1 MPLVDLPTGIEM
13 SAPAYYQ
20 VEGTGDPLLL
30 IMGTGADHA
39 TWAAQA
45 EAYRHRYTVITYD
58 ARGTGQS
65 THPPDVSDYSMRI
78 LADDAAALLDC
89 LGVERAHVSGLS
101 LGSATA
107 QELAV
112 NHPSK
117 VATLQLHCTW
127 GRSDEW
133 FIRMIDTNETYILHD
148 DPAGYIRTALLW
160 VASPTFINDQPA
172 DVEAFER
179 GFVLDNPHPPSKAGM
194 LGHFHAD
201 KTHDA
206 LDRVGSIEVP
216 TLITSGEVDWQVPTR
231 YGLEVQQAI
240 GGAALHVFRGPHSS
254 HIAFHEMASEWN
266 AFTLGW
272 LDRQTR
278 IAG

>member
-1 MPLVDLPTGIEM
+1 MPLTDLSTGIEM
-13 SAPAYYQ
+13 YYEI
-20 VEGTGDPLLL
+20 EGTGDPLLL
-30 IMGTGADHA
+30 IMGTGADH
-39 TWAAQA
+39 TSWAAQV
-45 EAYRHRYTVITYD
+45 EAYRDHYTVITYD
-58 ARGTGQS
+58 NRGTGQS
-65 THPPDVSDYSMRI
+65 THPPDIGDYSMRI
-78 LADDAAALLDC
+78 LADDAAALLDV
-89 LGVERAHVSGLS
+89 LGVERVHVSGLS
-101 LGSATA
+101 LGSATS

-112 NHPSK
+112 NHPEK

-179 GFVLDNPHPPSKAGM
+179 GFILENPHPPSRAGM

-206 LDRVGSIEVP
+206 LDRLGSITVP

-231 YGLEVQQAI
+231 YGLEVQEAMP
-240 GGAALHVFRGPHSS
+240 GSTMHVFRGPHSS
-254 HIAFHEMASEWN
+254 HIAFHEMVDEWN
-266 AFTLGW
+266 AFTLAW
-272 LDRQTR
+272 LDRQAR
-278 IAG
+278 ISG

>member
-1 MPLVDLPTGIEM
+1 MPFINLATGIEM
-13 SAPAYYQ
+13 YYE

-30 IMGTGADHA
+30 IMGTAADHT
-39 TWAAQA
+39 TWAAQV
-45 EAYRHRYTVITYD
+45 EAYRHHYTVITYD
-58 ARGTGQS
+58 ARGTGRS
-65 THPPDVSDYSMRI
+65 THPADVGDYSMRI
-78 LADDAAALLDC
+78 LADDAAALCDS

-107 QELAV
+107 QELAI
-112 NHPSK
+112 NHPGL

-179 GFVLDNPHPPSKAGM
+179 GFILENPHPPSKAGM

-201 KTHDA
+201 KTHDT
-206 LDRVGSIEVP
+206 LDRLGSIEVP

-231 YGLEVQQAI
+231 YGLEVQRAI
-240 GGAALHVFRGPHSS
+240 EGSTMHVFRGPHSS
-254 HIAFHEMASEWN
+254 HIAFHEMVDEWN

-272 LDRQTR
+272 LDRQSR
-278 IAG
+278 VAG

>member
-1 MPLVDLPTGIEM
+1 MPFVNLPTGIEM
-13 SAPAYYQ
+13 YYR

-30 IMGTGADHA
+30 IMGTAADHT
-39 TWAAQA
+39 TWAAQV
-45 EAYRHRYTVITYD
+45 EAYRHHYTVITYD
-58 ARGTGQS
+58 ARGTGRS
-65 THPPDVSDYSMRI
+65 THPPDVGQYSMRI
-78 LADDAAALLDC
+78 LADDAAALCDS

-107 QELAV
+107 QELAI
-112 NHPSK
+112 NHPGL

-160 VASPTFINDQPA
+160 VASPTFINEQPA

-179 GFVLDNPHPPSKAGM
+179 GFILENPHPPSKAGM

-206 LDRVGSIEVP
+206 LDRLGSIEVP

-231 YGLEVQQAI
+231 YGLEVQRAI
-240 GGAALHVFRGPHSS
+240 EGSTMHVFRGPHSS
-254 HIAFHEMASEWN
+254 HIAFHEMVAEWN

-272 LDRQTR
+272 LDRQSR

>member
-1 MPLVDLPTGIEM
+1 MPFADLSTGINV
-13 SAPAYYQ
+13 YY
-20 VEGTGDPLLL
+20 ETAGEGDPLLL
-30 IMGTGADHA
+30 IMGTAADHGV
-39 TWAAQA
+39 WAGQV
-45 EAYRHRYTVITYD
+45 EAYRGEFKVITYD

-65 THPPDVSDYSMRI
+65 SQPSDPRSYSMRI
-78 LADDAAALLDC
+78 LADDAAALLDH

-112 NHPSK
+112 NHPGK
-117 VATLQLHCTW
+117 IATLQLHCTW

-133 FIRMIDTNETYILHD
+133 FVRMIETNEAPVLQD
-148 DPAGYIRTALLW
+148 DFAQYIRTALLW
-160 VASPTFINDQPA
+160 VASPHFINERPE

-179 GFVLDNPHPPSKAGM
+179 GFILEHPHPPTKQGM

-206 LDRVGSIEVP
+206 LDRLHRIQVP

-231 YGLEVQQAI
+231 YGLEVQQRI
-240 GGAALHVFRGPHSS
+240 PGSTMHVFTGPASS
-254 HIAFHEMASEWN
+254 HIAFHEMAEEWN
-266 AFTLGW
+266 HFTLSW
-272 LDRQTR
+272 LRRHSTVKQ
-278 IAG
+278 